1 MKYLELREFQVINSH
16 LVFTAEDCRI
26 VGKCELYTT
35 KAAGSDKKLCKTI
48 EKSLEQKY
56 VDVVDPSISSSAS
69 TSNAMMKSPESLPTG
84 GTSMGS
90 STGRSLSLAK
100 SPFGPLTQSASRR
113 TFAYIVATLNAS
125 HPDHDFTNL
134 RPFDFKKERS
144 LSVVVNALN
153 TTLKMQGHIS
163 TSGLWE
169 TIDRHIDLNMCDIF
183 SYQPDSDSDP
193 YGEDGL
199 LWSQSYFFFS
209 KEQKRVLYF
218 TLRGVSLRSPPLRA
232 DDYESDASDDY
243 DGAKS
248 VFLDDIDDMEL

>member
-1 MKYLELREFQVINSH
+1 MKYLELREFESINSH

-56 VDVVDPSISSSAS
+56 VDDPVKSPSSLSAS
-69 TSNAMMKSPESLPTG
+69 ESA
-84 GTSMGS
+84 
-90 STGRSLSLAK
+90 GRLAK
-100 SPFGPLTQSASRR
+100 SPFGPLTQSASRK

-125 HPDHDFTNL
+125 HPDHDFGSL

-144 LSVVVNALN
+144 LSTVINSLN
-153 TTLKMQGHIS
+153 TTLKMQGHIN
-163 TSGLWE
+163 TAGLWE
-169 TIDRHIDLNMCDIF
+169 AIDRHIDLGGCEMY
-183 SYQPDSDSDP
+183 SYEPDADSDP